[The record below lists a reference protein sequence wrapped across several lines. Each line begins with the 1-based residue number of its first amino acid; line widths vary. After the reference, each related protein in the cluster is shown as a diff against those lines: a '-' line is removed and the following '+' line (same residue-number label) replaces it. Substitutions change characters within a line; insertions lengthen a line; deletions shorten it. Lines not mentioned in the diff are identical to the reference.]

1 MKNKKI
7 AMLGLMGALMMF
19 GNSMVG
25 SKAFAADK
33 ATTTTPVA
41 TTTTVT
47 ATTNATENT
56 TTTNNNKK
64 VSRNQN
70 KQLNLIGEEKATKIA
85 MDNCKN
91 GRLRKVD
98 LDRRRG
104 RLIYEIDI
112 LEGNI
117 EREFKIDALTG
128 EILRNKFEKDHL
140 KINQEPKISFEEAMK
155 IANKKA
161 KNPEFKSIELKEKR
175 GKLIYEIE
183 IQDGNR
189 EKEFKIDA
197 QTGKILMYK
206 VENDRW

>member
-56 TTTNNNKK
+56 NNTTKKVTKNKK
-64 VSRNQN
+64 QN

-91 GRLRKVD
+91 GKLRKVD

-112 LEGNI
+112 LEGKI

-128 EILRNKFEKDHL
+128 EILKRDHEKDHL

>member
-7 AMLGLMGALMMF
+7 VMLGLMGALMMF

-25 SKAFAADK
+25 SKAFAVDK

-41 TTTTVT
+41 TTTTVSG
-47 ATTNATENT
+47 TTNATENT
-56 TTTNNNKK
+56 NNTTKK
-64 VSRNQN
+64 AIKKQN
-70 KQLNLIGEEKATKIA
+70 KQLNLIGEKKATKIA

-98 LDRRRG
+98 LERRKG

-112 LEGNI
+112 LEGKI

-128 EILRNKFEKDHL
+128 EILKRDHEKDHL

>member
-33 ATTTTPVA
+33 ATTA

-47 ATTNATENT
+47 NNATENT
-56 TTTNNNKK
+56 NNSTKKAVNNKK
-64 VSRNQN
+64 QN

-85 MDNCKN
+85 MANCKN

-112 LEGNI
+112 LEGKI
-117 EREFKIDALTG
+117 EREFKIDAITG
-128 EILRNKFEKDHL
+128 EILRREHERDHL

-161 KNPEFKSIELKEKR
+161 KNSQFKSIELKEKR

-206 VENDRW
+206 VENRRW

>member
-33 ATTTTPVA
+33 ATTTTPVV
-41 TTTTVT
+41 TTTT

-112 LEGNI
+112 LEGKI

-128 EILRNKFEKDHL
+128 EILKRDHEKDHL